1 MCGSLIKKIKF
12 IENTI
17 IFCINNLIDPLDV
30 PIVALIFNEND
41 DFITYGVNDSIKKR
55 KIYGHA
61 EINAIQNSLN
71 ILKIKK
77 LNNYKIVIT
86 LEPCVMCLGAI
97 LQAGIKMIYYYIKA
111 PKTGFVESN
120 HNINMLNFKTKLIK
134 NSFSVELK
142 HKISNFFGLIR

>member
-55 KIYGHA
+55 KIYAHA

-86 LEPCVMCLGAI
+86 LEPCAMCMGAI
-97 LQAGIKMIYYYIKA
+97 LQAGIKMIYYYVKA

-120 HNINMLNFKTKLIK
+120 HNINMLNLKTKLIK

-142 HKISNFFGLIR
+142 HQISNFFDLIR

>member
-55 KIYGHA
+55 KIYAHA

-86 LEPCVMCLGAI
+86 LEPCVMCMGAI
-97 LQAGIKMIYYYIKA
+97 LQAGIKMIYYYVKA

-120 HNINMLNFKTKLIK
+120 HNINMLNLKTKLIK

-142 HKISNFFGLIR
+142 HQISNFFDLIR